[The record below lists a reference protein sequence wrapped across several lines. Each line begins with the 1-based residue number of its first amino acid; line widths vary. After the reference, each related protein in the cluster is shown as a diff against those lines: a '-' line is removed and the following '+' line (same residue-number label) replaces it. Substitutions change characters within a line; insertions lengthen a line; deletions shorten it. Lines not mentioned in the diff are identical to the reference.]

1 MGVNIY
7 QVDAFTHKAFGGNP
21 AAIVP
26 DARSLNDTDMR
37 NIAREMNLSETVFIV
52 PEDEYNYQV
61 RFFTPVSEVDLCGH
75 GTIGA
80 FFTLACMGYISPM
93 SKGTKTIYQNT
104 KAGKL
109 SVEISYRDGE
119 VEKVLM
125 EQAKPRELG
134 LVEDVEKILQAF
146 NIERND
152 IGIGDE
158 YLVPRIITTGLP
170 DIMLPLRKRDTLDNL
185 NVDFKKLSILSK
197 ELNVIGVHAFYLPE
211 KNSEKVYTRNFAP
224 LVGIPEEAA
233 TGTANGGLA
242 YLLKKENYIEGDKII
257 ALQGKSLNRPSYIHC
272 QVEGEEPNYQIR
284 VGGQARVILQGVM
297 CL

>member
-26 DARSLNDTDMR
+26 DARSLNDIDMC
-37 NIAREMNLSETVFIV
+37 NIAREMNLSETVFII

-80 FFTLACMGYISPM
+80 FFTLACLGYISPINN
-93 SKGTKTIYQNT
+93 GIKTIYQNT

-109 SVEISYRDGE
+109 SVEIFYKDGE

-125 EQAKPRELG
+125 EQAKPQELA
-134 LVEDVEKILQAF
+134 LVEDIEKILEAF
-146 NIERND
+146 NIARDD
-152 IGIGDE
+152 IGIGEE
-158 YLVPRIITTGLP
+158 YLAPRIITTGLP
-170 DIMLPLRKRDTLDNL
+170 DIMLPLRKKDILDNL
-185 NVDFKKLSILSK
+185 NVDLNKLSILSK

-211 KNSEKVYTRNFAP
+211 KDSERVYTRNFAP

-233 TGTANGGLA
+233 TGTANGGLV
-242 YLLKKENYIEGDKII
+242 YLLKKENYIKGREII
-257 ALQGKSLNRPSYIHC
+257 ALQGKSLNRPSYIYC
-272 QVEGEEPNYQIR
+272 QISGEKARYQIK
-284 VGGQARVILQGVM
+284 VGGQARIILQGVM